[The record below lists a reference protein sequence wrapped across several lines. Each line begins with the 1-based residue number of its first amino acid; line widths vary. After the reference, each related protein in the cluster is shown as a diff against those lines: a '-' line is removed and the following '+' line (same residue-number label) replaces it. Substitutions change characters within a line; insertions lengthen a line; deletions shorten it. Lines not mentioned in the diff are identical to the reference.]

1 MRLLLLSLLLPTVV
15 SAQTSSVAAQLRAPW
30 EAQQRKAEAMRDEAS
45 RIRDAASLRREHEEY
60 ACNGRILYYR
70 CMDGARDNYLEQV
83 NRARAMEADAHRLD
97 SEAKR
102 QLLAIRDAQLT
113 GSPLPPPGGS
123 GPAVAPELRQP
134 RPTAQPLPPPTPIVQ
149 PKPTGTPAA
158 ERAAEDAAR
167 QVRQQEREREAAERA
182 AKAREDA
189 ARYDARMR
197 EVEQKKAQ
205 RASEP
210 NAQPVAGDTA
220 LPPPPA
226 PADAPPPPPPP
237 AP

>member
-30 EAQQRKAEAMRDEAS
+30 EAQQQKAAALRDEAS

-60 ACNGRILYYR
+60 ACNGRVLYYR
-70 CMDGARDNYLEQV
+70 CMDGARDQYLEQV
-83 NRARAMEADAHRLD
+83 TRAREMEAQAHQLD
-97 SEAKR
+97 TEAKR
-102 QLLAIRDAQLT
+102 ELLAIRNAELT
-113 GSPLPPPGGS
+113 GNPLPPASGS
-123 GPAVAPELRQP
+123 GPAVTPEPRQP

-167 QVRQQEREREAAERA
+167 QARQQEREREAAERA

-189 ARYDARMR
+189 ARYDARLR

-205 RASEP
+205 RTGEP
-210 NAQPVAGDTA
+210 NAQPAASDTA

-226 PADAPPPPPPP
+226 PSDVPPPPPPP